1 MWKSQEQKLRA
12 SVNSVNRCTHYTSTK
27 DEHVMCYSDTCA
39 LILFAESPSTRVE
52 FQLIFGMSPNNLPDQ
67 SPTPAP
73 VSM

>member
-1 MWKSQEQKLRA
+1 
-12 SVNSVNRCTHYTSTK
+12 
-27 DEHVMCYSDTCA
+27 MCYSDTCA